1 MEEEEVFVPPLGLH
15 ACTFGLD
22 HERESLSNVKKCIK
36 KVIYEVKIS
45 SKIWE
50 ENSLIKRDWKSEKS

>member
-1 MEEEEVFVPPLGLH
+1 MVPFRNEVEEEEVFVPPLGLH

-36 KVIYEVKIS
+36 KVIYEVKI
-45 SKIWE
+45 
-50 ENSLIKRDWKSEKS
+50 